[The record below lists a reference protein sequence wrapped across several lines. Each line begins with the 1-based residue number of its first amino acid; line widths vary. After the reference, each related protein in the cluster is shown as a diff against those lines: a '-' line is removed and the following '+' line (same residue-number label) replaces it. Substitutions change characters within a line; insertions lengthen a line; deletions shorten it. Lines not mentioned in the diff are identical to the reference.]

1 MPEPILGVRMRG
13 IIALLAGLLILVA
26 VNFSIAGKERLLA
39 KGRVVYLQLVPVDP
53 RSLMQGDYMALRFGV
68 AEEAM
73 RALPRTVSEEDA
85 YGELSNSDGR
95 IVVSLDEKGIATFVR
110 LDDGQ
115 PLTGREVLMRY
126 RVRNGQLKFA
136 TNGYFFQEGTS
147 ELYVTASYG
156 MFRVDE
162 DGELLL
168 THLCD
173 GELMVLG
180 VGG

>member
-1 MPEPILGVRMRG
+1 VPEPVFGARLRG
-13 IIALLAGLLILVA
+13 IIALLAGLLILVV

-39 KGRVVYLQLVPVDP
+39 EGRVVYLQLVPVDP

-73 RALPRTVSEEDA
+73 RALPRTDS
-85 YGELSNSDGR
+85 ELSGNTELISRDGR
-95 IVVSLDEKGIATFVR
+95 IVVSLDEKGIATFAR

-115 PLTGREVLMRY
+115 PLTGNEILMRY
-126 RVRNGQLKFA
+126 RVRNGELKFA
-136 TNGYFFQEGTS
+136 TNAYFFQEGTS
-147 ELYVTASYG
+147 EQYVTASHG

-162 DGELLL
+162 NGELLL

-173 GELMVLG
+173 GDLVVLG
-180 VGG
+180 VNG

>member
-1 MPEPILGVRMRG
+1 MPEPIFGARMRG
-13 IIALLAGLLILVA
+13 IIALLAGLLILVV

-39 KGRVVYLQLVPVDP
+39 EGRVVYLQLMPVDP

-68 AEEAM
+68 AENAL

-85 YGELSNSDGR
+85 YGELINRDGR
-95 IVVSLDEKGIATFVR
+95 IVVSLDEKGIATFAR

-115 PLTGREVLMRY
+115 PLAGNEILMRY
-126 RVRNGQLKFA
+126 RVRNGELKFA
-136 TNGYFFQEGTS
+136 TNAYFFQEGTS
-147 ELYVTASYG
+147 ELYVPASYG

-168 THLCD
+168 THMCD
-173 GELMVLG
+173 GDLVVLG

>member
-1 MPEPILGVRMRG
+1 MPEPIVAPRMRG

-26 VNFSIAGKERLLA
+26 VNVSIAGKERLLA
-39 KGRVVYLQLVPVDP
+39 EGRVVYLQLMPVDP

-73 RALPRTVSEEDA
+73 RALPRTDA
-85 YGELSNSDGR
+85 ELSGNTELVNRDGR
-95 IVVSLDEKGIATFVR
+95 IVVSLDEKGIATFAR

-115 PLTGREVLMRY
+115 PLAGNEILMRY

-136 TNGYFFQEGTS
+136 TNGFFFQEGQS
-147 ELYVTASYG
+147 EQYVTASYG
-156 MFRVDE
+156 LFRVDE

-168 THLCD
+168 TNLCD
-173 GELMVLG
+173 GDLMVLG
-180 VGG
+180 VGK